1 MSDLK
6 ELERLARAAGFILP
20 TYLTT
25 FQSGNGPDVR
35 TFAML
40 SHDDPDDEVLTGI
53 IDENELSQELSPMLV
68 YISALLNAAPAL
80 LKEHKAL
87 KARVE
92 ELEGLKDAYTGA
104 MEDKR
109 MWKNRFHHLLAQNR
123 ILQADMESIANNT
136 CCDECQEAKLVAQ
149 SSLLRAR
156 QAQGDSHE

>member
-92 ELEGLKDAYTGA
+92 ELE
-104 MEDKR
+104 E
-109 MWKNRFHHLLAQNR
+109 LLRQISRTWDDGSAVFS
-123 ILQADMESIANNT
+123 A
-136 CCDECQEAKLVAQ
+136 DECNLI
-149 SSLLRAR
+149 AR
-156 QAQGDSHE
+156 QALGDSHE